1 MQMPELSDDARD
13 ILLRARSADGVFVLN
28 VLEEAF
34 AAQGRA
40 MPPELREAAAAGGHP
55 LVEMLAEGGVRLHGT
70 PERAERALLSAAR
83 RVVGGDR
90 PIQPADLL
98 HTALSTDTRLAR
110 WAGPTAPDAPAE
122 RRPARERVCL
132 IENAAYDLT
141 AEAPFPVAGRQAEV
155 DALLVRLA
163 RRENPGAAV
172 VGPPRSGRR
181 SVALRLAAALAG
193 HDAGTFS
200 IPPALVGARVIE
212 VEPEMIP
219 RVRGGGARLA
229 EIVEQAPVTGNILA
243 LVGGDP
249 HFILTQIP
257 RHRRALLRCIV
268 LMTQE
273 QWRRTGEQPDGG
285 FLFLGLP
292 LRLQEPSVEE
302 AAHMIAAHLPDLT
315 AHHGRAPEA
324 GVVETL
330 VAWAEEQR
338 CLLPATALEVLD
350 ESLATCAEPTVSVEH
365 ALEVIARSAR
375 CDRATADR
383 WFFSCRWPR
392 TGPATGATEEPRTL

>member
-1 MQMPELSDDARD
+1 MQMPELSDDAREM
-13 ILLRARSADGVFVLN
+13 LLRARSAEGVFVLN

-40 MPPELREAAAAGGHP
+40 VPAELRAAATVGGYP

-70 PERAERALLSAAR
+70 RERAERALLSAAR
-83 RVVGGDR
+83 RLAGDER
-90 PIQPADLL
+90 PLQPADLL
-98 HTALSTDTRLAR
+98 RAALSTDTRLAR
-110 WAGPTAPDAPAE
+110 WAGPTGPEGSAE
-122 RRPARERVCL
+122 RSRTRERVCL

-141 AEAPFPVAGRQAEV
+141 AEAPFAVAGRQAEV

-163 RRENPGAAV
+163 RRENPGAVV

-181 SVALRLAAALAG
+181 SVLLRLAAALAG
-193 HDAGTFS
+193 CDGGTFS

-229 EIVEQAPVTGNILA
+229 EIVEEAPVSGNIVA

-249 HFILTQIP
+249 HFVLTQIP
-257 RHRRALLRCIV
+257 RHRRALLRCVI
-268 LMTQE
+268 LMTEE

-285 FLFLGLP
+285 FLFFGLP
-292 LRLQEPSVEE
+292 LRLQEPSAQE
-302 AAHMIAAHLPDLT
+302 AAEMIAAHLPELT

-324 GVVETL
+324 GVVETV

-338 CLLPATALEVLD
+338 RPLPATALEVLD
-350 ESLATCAEPTVSVEH
+350 ESLATCGEPTMSVEH
-365 ALEVIARSAR
+365 ALAVIARSGR
-375 CDRATADR
+375 CDRAEADR
-383 WFFSCRWPR
+383 WFFSSRWPR
-392 TGPATGATEEPRTL
+392 TGPEAGTAPDPRTL